1 MRHYF
6 IKNIFCMTLS
16 MAICSDASAMTFQKP
31 LLVNNTYIKEH
42 GRVIIGNFTGT
53 TTTPAIAIVTSTPV
67 IIRDSNLQGPGDL
80 IYVQGGD
87 VTVVNTTGVATNP
100 NVSGVQ
106 KGMFIHADY
115 ARNLRVENCTM
126 QGVRYGIYVN
136 SYSGNKTE
144 KNSISLLHNS
154 MINIDGRP
162 SDGNNGYLTAGDYIA
177 HGIELNAV
185 SNVPNIEIAW
195 NQVLNQPSVSQ
206 ASDLIGIYESSGT
219 SSSPISVHDN
229 YLQGAYPVNPGGT
242 TLYYGGG
249 ISLDGSA
256 VTTADNTVAF
266 TLVYNNHIV
275 STADYGIQI
284 KAGHD
289 NTVYHNRI
297 ISSGKLTTGTVY
309 AMPYAVGLWNINF
322 YNQVGTI
329 FYNNIMH
336 DNTSG
341 VIANNGAGLPV
352 RADML
357 LPGQNNA
364 IDNNVSFQPVANTAP
379 TTTDEANEYA
389 LWQKSFVSH
398 H

>member
-1 MRHYF
+1 
-6 IKNIFCMTLS
+6 
-16 MAICSDASAMTFQKP
+16 
-31 LLVNNTYIKEH
+31 
-42 GRVIIGNFTGT
+42 
-53 TTTPAIAIVTSTPV
+53 
-67 IIRDSNLQGPGDL
+67 
-80 IYVQGGD
+80 
-87 VTVVNTTGVATNP
+87 
-100 NVSGVQ
+100 
-106 KGMFIHADY
+106 
-115 ARNLRVENCTM
+115 
-126 QGVRYGIYVN
+126 
-136 SYSGNKTE
+136 
-144 KNSISLLHNS
+144 LLHNS